1 MKSPKGVKGF
11 WTTFYI
17 PRGVFED
24 YDEDNLVSGVI
35 TGRIGIEEAPRTNSP
50 YIGFRDV
57 MPYDIF
63 LEKRKRA
70 AGLSHS
76 HSLASMRAP
85 R

>member
-1 MKSPKGVKGF
+1 MRSPKQVKGF

-17 PRGVFED
+17 PCGVFED
-24 YDEDNLVSGVI
+24 YDDDNLVSGVMA
-35 TGRIGIEEAPRTNSP
+35 GRVHVAEPPRTRSA

-70 AGLSHS
+70 AGLPHN
-76 HSLASMRAP
+76 HSLAGMHVR
-85 R
+85 